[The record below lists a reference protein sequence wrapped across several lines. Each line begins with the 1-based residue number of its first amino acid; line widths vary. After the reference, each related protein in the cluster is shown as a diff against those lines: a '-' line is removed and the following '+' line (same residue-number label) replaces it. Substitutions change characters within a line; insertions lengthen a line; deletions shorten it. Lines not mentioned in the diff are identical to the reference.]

1 MTWAEMIQEQAK
13 TLPVEQAREVLDFIG
28 YLKTRQENQE
38 WQNLTQA
45 QSNTLEH
52 VWDNPDDEVWNHV

>member
-13 TLPVEQAREVLDFIG
+13 NLPVEQAREVLDFIG
-28 YLKTRQENQE
+28 YLKTRQDNQE
-38 WQNLTQA
+38 WQNLAQA
-45 QSNTLEH
+45 QNSALAH

>member
-13 TLPVEQAREVLDFIG
+13 TLPIEQAREVLDFIG
-28 YLKTRQENQE
+28 YLKARQEQHE
-38 WQNLTQA
+38 WQNLVQA
-45 QSNTLEH
+45 QSSALAQ

>member
-38 WQNLTQA
+38 WQNLIQA
-45 QSNTLEH
+45 QNNALEH
-52 VWDNPDDEVWNHV
+52 VWDHPDDEVWNHV